1 MTLELGIFMPVA
13 NNGWILSPS
22 ADPAPPTFALNRFI
36 AIEAERLGFEFL
48 LAQSVWRGHGGATG
62 FWDTSLECFTLM
74 TALGA
79 VTERIGLVASVQP
92 VLYPPAVAAKMVA
105 TADEVSGGRFGIN
118 VVAGANLSEYEQMG
132 LLPEDWGRVRY
143 DYATE
148 WIEAVSELWGS
159 AGHVDTSGEWI
170 NLTDCVSNPKPI
182 RPTPPVFCAGSSDR
196 GMRFAIEYGTH
207 AFIGAPDVAGLAET
221 AARYRSAA
229 EQVGRSIKIYT
240 PFHYLIAD
248 SDADAEAQVRR
259 YREDPDVGAIEDMV
273 GQYSRAAAGES
284 LRRAIVDAGEHVFF
298 GGIVAGSAETIA
310 AHLDSV
316 AAAGLDGVLVMFP
329 DWVDGLRRFSE
340 DVLPLVP
347 HLRDL
352 PGSEVVSDLTID
364 RSVTA

>member
-196 GMRFAIEYGTH
+196 GMRFAIDYYGIENVMYGTDY
-207 AFIGAPDVAGLAET
+207 PCWNPKETLKYLAALNLS
-221 AARYRSAA
+221 AADQQKLFYDNARRILSLRDRSAA
-229 EQVGRSIKIYT
+229 MVSK
-240 PFHYLIAD
+240 PL
-248 SDADAEAQVRR
+248 EA
-259 YREDPDVGAIEDMV
+259 
-273 GQYSRAAAGES
+273 
-284 LRRAIVDAGEHVFF
+284 
-298 GGIVAGSAETIA
+298 
-310 AHLDSV
+310 
-316 AAAGLDGVLVMFP
+316 
-329 DWVDGLRRFSE
+329 
-340 DVLPLVP
+340 
-347 HLRDL
+347 
-352 PGSEVVSDLTID
+352 VV
-364 RSVTA
+364 